1 MEDTVNFKRRV
12 MVIALDFDGVI
23 TNLDIDW
30 NSAIHLA
37 STIAGYNVK
46 SLLTFY
52 EASHGTSIFKT
63 VSREMEK
70 LEQEALK
77 HAQLTPFVAEFLQ
90 KVSETRT
97 ETYMVSSQ
105 SAPAIE
111 EFLRKHGLA
120 RYFKEILTRERFPDK
135 KAQIEYILDKSR
147 VGPDEVLL
155 VDDSK
160 RNITKCKEL
169 GIKCFYFTRRQD
181 VVGTKQMWNTI
192 MGMVQGHTV

>member
-1 MEDTVNFKRRV
+1 MENSLNLKDKVK
-12 MVIALDFDGVI
+12 VIALDFDGVI
-23 TNLDIDW
+23 TNLDVDW

-37 STIAGYNVK
+37 STIVGYNVK

-52 EASHGTSIFKT
+52 EASYGTSSFQT

-70 LEQEALK
+70 LELEALK
-77 HAQLTPFVAEFLQ
+77 HAELTPFVTEFLQ
-90 KVSETRT
+90 KISESRT
-97 ETYMVSSQ
+97 ETYIVSSQ

-120 RYFKEILTRERFPDK
+120 CYFKEVLTRERFSNK

-147 VGPDEVLL
+147 VSPDEILL
-155 VDDSK
+155 VDDSE

-169 GIKCFYFTRRQD
+169 GIKCFYFIRRQD
-181 VVGTKQMWNTI
+181 AARTKQMWNSI
-192 MGMVQGHTV
+192 IGMVQGHTL